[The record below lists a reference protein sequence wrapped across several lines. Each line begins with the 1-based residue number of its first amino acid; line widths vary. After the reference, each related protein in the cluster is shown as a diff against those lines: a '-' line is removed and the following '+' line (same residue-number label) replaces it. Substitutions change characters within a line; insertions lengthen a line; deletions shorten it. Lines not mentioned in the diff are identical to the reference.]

1 MIALYKIALS
11 LPPVFVFLAVLVFLD
26 SYKLIPLRS
35 IVGAIIIGSVVAVVA
50 MFFNSWLLTH
60 IFKDVSTFSRYL
72 APLIEEFLKALFLI
86 YLIGSKRV
94 GFMVDAAIYGFAI
107 GAGFAFIENVY
118 YLHVVESSNLLLW
131 VVRGF
136 GTAAMHCGTMAIF
149 GVVSKSM
156 ADRHNTVNPFVYLP
170 GFVIA
175 VIIHSLFNHFILP
188 PVIATVVLLIF
199 FPVILV
205 ITFDQSEKATRH
217 WLGIGMDTDVEML
230 EAITSGK
237 VTGTRVG
244 QYLESLKT
252 HFPGEVV
259 ADMLCFLRL
268 HLELALRAKGV
279 LMMREIG
286 FKVEETDIEIEEKF
300 RELKY
305 LEKSIGK
312 TGKLAI
318 LPFIHTSSRDIWQIY
333 MLKK

>member
-1 MIALYKIALS
+1 VIALYKIALS

-26 SYKLIPLRS
+26 SYKLVSLRS
-35 IVGAIIIGSVVAVVA
+35 IIRAIIIGSIVAVVA
-50 MFFNSWLLTH
+50 MFFNSWLLSH
-60 IFKDVSTFSRYL
+60 IFKDVTTFSRYL
-72 APLIEEFLKALFLI
+72 APFIEECLKALFLI

-94 GFMVDAAIYGFAI
+94 GFMVDAAIYGFAV
-107 GAGFAFIENVY
+107 GAGFAFVENVY
-118 YLHVVESSNLLLW
+118 YLHAVESSNLLLW

-149 GVVSKSM
+149 GIISKSM
-156 ADRHNTVNPFVYLP
+156 ADRHNSVNAFVYLP
-170 GFVIA
+170 GFAIA
-175 VIIHSLFNHFILP
+175 VIIHSLFNHFLLP
-188 PVIATVVLLIF
+188 PVMATVVLLIF
-199 FPVILV
+199 FPVVLV
-205 ITFDQSEKATRH
+205 ITFEQSEKAARH

-230 EAITSGK
+230 EVITTGK
-237 VTGTRVG
+237 VSGTRVG

-252 HFPGEVV
+252 RFPGEVV
-259 ADMLCFLRL
+259 ADMLCLLRL
-268 HLELALRAKGV
+268 HLELALRAKGM

-286 FKVEETDIEIEEKF
+286 FKIDTDIEIEEKF